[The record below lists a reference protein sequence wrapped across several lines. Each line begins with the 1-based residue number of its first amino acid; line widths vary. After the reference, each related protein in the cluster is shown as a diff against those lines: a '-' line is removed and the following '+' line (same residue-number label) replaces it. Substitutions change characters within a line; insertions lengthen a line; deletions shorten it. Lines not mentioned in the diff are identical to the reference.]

1 MEKLSK
7 HEEGPQDTGTQG
19 DGDGGDRDSTPAEQ
33 GMMVAQRCGFHP
45 LHGGKWLMLGGG
57 GRRWAG
63 RGRAGLH
70 RLQIQRLTLHPGRP
84 FGQLPDATSVLGLC
98 HSWVSALTLSQ
109 LLPLGPS
116 GRGSSTISFD
126 SFLHRGDQKD
136 LAKPRALG
144 GAWWQSERRAGIW
157 SPAASP
163 APGEAG
169 GAVRGCVYVH
179 CSPGH

>member
-1 MEKLSK
+1 MKKAPRIQGHKETVT
-7 HEEGPQDTGTQG
+7 EETGTAPQRSRAWWWHRDVAFTHYMVANGSCWGEAGG
-19 DGDGGDRDSTPAEQ
+19 DGKG
-33 GMMVAQRCGFHP
+33 
-45 LHGGKWLMLGGG
+45 
-57 GRRWAG
+57 G

-70 RLQIQRLTLHPGRP
+70 RLQIQRLTLHPGRL

-98 HSWVSALTLSQ
+98 HPWVSALTLSQ

-126 SFLHRGDQKD
+126 SFLHRGDLKD